1 MDVKIFDETPNFLT
15 ALRELNVKDEEAC
28 AHEFRTV
35 IQDCLNSRPSG
46 QCSGNYS
53 YVYGAILDRV
63 AFFPLK
69 PAVMQEELVRLGLN
83 QPLSDT
89 LAEVWALNAKDVVL
103 SRKKVVSDVKAV
115 DFEVLI
121 DLKSKAENV
130 NIHISDYSDR
140 ALVLNF
146 NVEELLTFYKQIE
159 DIQASIDQICK

>member
-1 MDVKIFDETPNFLT
+1 
-15 ALRELNVKDEEAC
+15 
-28 AHEFRTV
+28 
-35 IQDCLNSRPSG
+35 
-46 QCSGNYS
+46 
-53 YVYGAILDRV
+53 
-63 AFFPLK
+63 
-69 PAVMQEELVRLGLN
+69 VRLGLN